1 MKDEPFIDK
10 PFIAAVICFFAGILV
25 YITEDSTLV
34 VRNIGYIVGIIAA
47 IIATMVIIHELLARW
62 RGGK

>member
-25 YITEDSTLV
+25 YITEDSTPI

-47 IIATMVIIHELLARW
+47 IIAFTVIIHELLARK
-62 RGGK
+62 RGEK